1 MKVHLLSKLLFIVC
15 FSFASAFA
23 NAGLV
28 FMASL
33 SGDQEVPP
41 VATAA
46 SGMAT
51 AELTGTAGAY
61 VLTYQIDYMDLS
73 SPIIDLAGGGHFHN
87 APMGANGGVVHLF
100 DTVPFA
106 FLGTTAGSISG
117 DWRFDD
123 ASNPLTDVLANEL
136 MAGNIYINM
145 HTQNFTSGELRGQL
159 TMIPEP
165 SSFVITSLLL
175 MLFTLRKRLSV

>member
-1 MKVHLLSKLLFIVC
+1 MKVHLFLKLLCILC
-15 FSFASAFA
+15 FSFVSVFA
-23 NAGLV
+23 NAGLI
-28 FMASL
+28 FTASL

-51 AELTGTAGAY
+51 AELTGAAGSY

-87 APMGANGGVVHLF
+87 APMGSNGGVVHLF

-106 FLGTTAGSISG
+106 FLGTTSGSING

-123 ASNPLTDVLANEL
+123 AANPLTDVLANEL
-136 MAGNIYINM
+136 MAGNIYINI
-145 HTQNFTSGELRGQL
+145 HTENFRGGELRGQL
-159 TMIPEP
+159 TMVPEP
-165 SSFVITSLLL
+165 SMLLL
-175 MLFTLRKRLSV
+175 FGACLLAVFRRKT